1 MTASPVPSTSPPSVS
16 IPEFTRRHKFDDG
29 DYSLVPHDYALTNT
43 IPFTYRDGFT
53 YLQVIEELRRWV
65 NEGLRNALNTSL
77 ESLAADYNTRI
88 SRLLSDIRDEV
99 GQYEGL
105 PEQMKRRLNEAINE
119 YRDDFD
125 IFREMIREEI
135 RREMHHDHVEVFNW
149 LTGRRDTLDNFMR
162 DLDNRILVNG
172 LLAADFSRAG
182 FTCKEWDSLPLTIS
196 ELQTQGKIFVDA
208 YSREYIHSPISGRRM
223 HVSLA
228 LSEVYEALST
238 GNEPI
243 STMPLS
249 AIATATIKDLQ
260 KRVCR

>member
-1 MTASPVPSTSPPSVS
+1 MTVSPDPSTSALSAS

-43 IPFTYRDGFT
+43 VPFTYRDGFT

-88 SRLLSDIRDEV
+88 TRLLSDIRDEV

-105 PEQMKRRLNEAINE
+105 PDQMMRRLNQAINE

-135 RREMHHDHVEVFNW
+135 RREMAHDHVEVFNW
-149 LTGRRDTLDNFMR
+149 LTGNRDTLDHLLF
-162 DLDNRILVNG
+162 DFDNRVLVNG

-182 FTCKEWDSLPLTIS
+182 LTCKEWDDLPLTIS
-196 ELQTQGKIFVDA
+196 EMQTQGKIFIDA
-208 YSREYIHSPISGRRM
+208 YSREYIHSRSRGAACTSRSP
-223 HVSLA
+223 
-228 LSEVYEALST
+228 
-238 GNEPI
+238 
-243 STMPLS
+243 
-249 AIATATIKDLQ
+249 
-260 KRVCR
+260 